1 MHRHL
6 LKNKDNNPKLTFY
19 NLKQGSS
26 TLRQPC
32 IIQILGYPKL
42 KYPKDHWEILKML
55 MHPYP
60 DYNSKTM
67 FCTLK
72 QFCGKALHLIC
83 G

>member
-6 LKNKDNNPKLTFY
+6 LKNKHKNPKLTFY
-19 NLKQGSS
+19 NLQHGS
-26 TLRQPC
+26 TALRQPC

-42 KYPKDHWEILKML
+42 KYSKDHWEILKIL

-60 DYNSKTM
+60 NYNSKTL
-67 FCTLK
+67 FCTWK
-72 QFCGKALHLIC
+72 QFHDKALHLIC